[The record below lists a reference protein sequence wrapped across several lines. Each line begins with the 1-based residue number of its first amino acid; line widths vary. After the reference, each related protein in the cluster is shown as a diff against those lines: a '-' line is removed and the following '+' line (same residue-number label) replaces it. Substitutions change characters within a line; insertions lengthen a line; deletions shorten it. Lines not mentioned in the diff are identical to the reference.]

1 VGDPVIEVR
10 QPGRRPLHLVVVDRL
25 EIGRACDGLVVADSE
40 ASRRQAEVF
49 VSRSGLR
56 AQDLG
61 STNGTFLNGRQI
73 SGDVALEPGDVLT
86 FGAVQIGVWAGGPS
100 LVASAGDQVTS
111 IERVAATVDGH
122 TADVAGLRGDGD
134 TVTIVFSD
142 IERSTEQAVALGDAR
157 WFSVL
162 GAHNGIV
169 RDRLSQFGGTEIKA
183 QGDGFMLTFPSA
195 RRAVQFAVDVQQG
208 LEAHDWDSDEGVRVR
223 IGMHTGEAIVDDDGD
238 LFGRHIIVAARV
250 ANEAEGG
257 EILVSP
263 VVREI
268 VAGREDITFD
278 EPRRVKLKGI
288 TDDYEVHPVLW

>member
-1 VGDPVIEVR
+1 M
-10 QPGRRPLHLVVVDRL
+10 
-25 EIGRACDGLVVADSE
+25 
-40 ASRRQAEVF
+40 
-49 VSRSGLR
+49 
-56 AQDLG
+56 
-61 STNGTFLNGRQI
+61 
-73 SGDVALEPGDVLT
+73 
-86 FGAVQIGVWAGGPS
+86 
-100 LVASAGDQVTS
+100 
-111 IERVAATVDGH
+111 
-122 TADVAGLRGDGD
+122 
-134 TVTIVFSD
+134 
-142 IERSTEQAVALGDAR
+142 
-157 WFSVL
+157 L

-278 EPRRVKLKGI
+278 EPRKVKLKGI
-288 TDDYEVHPVLW
+288 TDDYEVHPVVW